1 KLYPICAMKNPPTK
15 LEIIVPKVLINGS
28 IEDTATEIENRS
40 WIDVMRGARVFITIE
55 KITIVK

>member
-1 KLYPICAMKNPPTK
+1 MKNPPTK

-55 KITIVK
+55 KNNHCKVNKIS